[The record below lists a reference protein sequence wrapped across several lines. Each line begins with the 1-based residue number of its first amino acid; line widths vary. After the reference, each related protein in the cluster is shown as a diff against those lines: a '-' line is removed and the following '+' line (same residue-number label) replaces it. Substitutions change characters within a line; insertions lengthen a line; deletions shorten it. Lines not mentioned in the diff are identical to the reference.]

1 MITTRQLALFATL
14 MLCLPALGQQVDLRG
29 PTREAG
35 TGYLMLNQTQTDQG
49 TMDMSIQ
56 GQVLQGKM
64 ETDTDQRIRYEFLEV
79 ADGQVNQVRMTTER
93 MRTVS
98 KTEMMGQV
106 QEQNQGAEMEG
117 MILTTTRTEDGWQ
130 TQVDGGALPQ
140 QAAQMISEMGFYD
153 VRDLYPAEPV
163 APGGTWEITGE
174 QLSAMMSIAGMPGST
189 ADGTSKFTLAE
200 VKDIDGVP
208 TAIINYDL
216 DFTVTMVME
225 QPGMTMN
232 ITTDMIGKGT
242 IHRRLDT
249 YLESNTMEGSMVIT
263 MNTMQGEQMAMQ
275 MDAEMPVRVSTRM
288 LPLDAVIDDAE

>member
-1 MITTRQLALFATL
+1 MITTRRLALFATL
-14 MLCLPALGQQVDLRG
+14 VLCLPAMGQAVDLRG
-29 PTREAG
+29 PAREQG
-35 TGYLMLNQTQTDQG
+35 TGYLLLSQTQAEQG
-49 TMDMSIQ
+49 NMDMSFQ
-56 GQVLQGKM
+56 GQVIQGKM
-64 ETDTDQRIRYEFLEV
+64 ETDTDQRVRYEFLEV
-79 ADGQVNQVRMTTER
+79 EGEQVNQVRMTTER

-117 MILTTTRTEDGWQ
+117 MTLTTTRTEDGWETDVQ
-130 TQVDGGALPQ
+130 GGALPP
-140 QAAQMISEMGFYD
+140 QAAEMISGMGFYD
-153 VRDLYPAEPV
+153 IRDLYPAEPV
-163 APGGTWEITGE
+163 APGGTWEVTGE
-174 QLSAMMSIAGMPGST
+174 QLSAMMSTGGMPGAT

-200 VKDIDGVP
+200 VKDIDGVA

-216 DFTVTMVME
+216 DFTVTMAME
-225 QPGMTMN
+225 QPGMVIN

-263 MNTMQGEQMAMQ
+263 MNTMQGETMLMQ
-275 MDAEMPVRVSTRM
+275 MDAEMPVKVNTRM